1 MNSEALVWF
10 KTVFV
15 VLGTSISTALGGW
28 DLALKVL
35 VVFVIL
41 DYVTGIMA
49 AWFEKKLNSDIGL
62 KGITKKILLFVPV
75 ALGYYLDQVLG
86 QEVFRNLAVFFYLA
100 NEGLS
105 IIENLSRCG
114 VPVPDVLKNALA
126 QLSKDKGESPTQ

>member
-1 MNSEALVWF
+1 MNEQALVWF
-10 KTVFV
+10 KTVFA
-15 VLGTSISTALGGW
+15 VLGTAISTALGGW

-41 DYVTGIMA
+41 DYATGVTA
-49 AWFEKKLNSDIGL
+49 AWFERKLNSDIGL
-62 KGITKKILLFVPV
+62 KGIAKKILLFVPV

-86 QEVFRNLAVFFYLA
+86 QQVFRNLAIFFYLA

-114 VPVPDVLKNALA
+114 IPVPDALKNALG
-126 QLSKDKGESPTQ
+126 QLSQEKQEQ